1 MMMSEVDYREIR
13 NAMTKKVA
21 TVSEESPILTAAKLM
36 SSKLISCVVVV
47 NGKKPVGIVTERD
60 LIQRII
66 VKGKDPKKTRIN
78 DIMTSPVVTVPP
90 ESDLVPTG
98 ELMKKKRVRRFPV
111 TDDKGDLI
119 GLVTQTDILE
129 GVLKLIKHIDWK
141 LVTMKISV
149 EEYIEKLKESK
160 IL

>member
-1 MMMSEVDYREIR
+1 MLSEEDYREIKSV
-13 NAMTKKVA
+13 MTRSIA
-21 TVSEESPILTAAKLM
+21 TVSEDSPVLRAAKLM
-36 SSKLISCVVVV
+36 SSKTISCVVIVK
-47 NGKKPVGIVTERD
+47 GKEPRGILTERD
-60 LIQRII
+60 LIQRVI
-66 VKGKDPKKTRIN
+66 VKGRDAKRTKVKDV
-78 DIMTSPVVTVPP
+78 MTAPVLSVPP

-98 ELMKKKRVRRFPV
+98 ELMKKKKIRRFPV
-111 TDDKGDLI
+111 TNDKGELI

>member
-1 MMMSEVDYREIR
+1 MLTEEDYREIKSVMTR
-13 NAMTKKVA
+13 NIA
-21 TVSEESPILTAAKLM
+21 TISADAPVLRAAKQM
-36 SSKLISCVVVV
+36 SDKTISCVVVV
-47 NGKKPVGIVTERD
+47 KGKQPLGILTERD
-60 LIQRII
+60 LIHRII
-66 VKGKDPKKTRIN
+66 VKCRDPKKTTVS
-78 DIMTSPVVTVPP
+78 DVMTAPVISVPP

-98 ELMKKKRVRRFPV
+98 ELMKKKKIRRFPV
-111 TDDKGDLI
+111 TNDKGELI

-129 GVLKLIKHIDWK
+129 GVLRLIKHIDWK

>member
-1 MMMSEVDYREIR
+1 MSEEEYREIKSC
-13 NAMTKKVA
+13 MTKNVA
-21 TVSEESPILTAAKLM
+21 TISEEALILQAAKQM

-47 NGKKPVGIVTERD
+47 KNKKPLGIITERD
-60 LIQRII
+60 LIHRVI
-66 VKGKDPKKTRIN
+66 VKGKDPKKTQVK
-78 DIMTSPVVTVPP
+78 DVMTSPVVTVPP

-98 ELMKKKRVRRFPV
+98 ELMKKKKVRRFPV
-111 TDDKGDLI
+111 TNDKGELI

-129 GVLKLIKHIDWK
+129 GIIRLVKHIDWK

>member
-1 MMMSEVDYREIR
+1 MLTEEDYREIKSV
-13 NAMTKKVA
+13 MTKNVA
-21 TVSEESPILTAAKLM
+21 TITEEASAWSAAKQM
-36 SSKLISCVVVV
+36 SSKTISCVVVIK
-47 NGKKPVGIVTERD
+47 NKKPVGLLTERD
-60 LIQRII
+60 LISRL
-66 VKGKDPKKTRIN
+66 VVRVKDPKKTKVK
-78 DIMTSPVVTVPP
+78 DIMTEAPVCVPP

-98 ELMKKKRVRRFPV
+98 ELMKKKKVRRFPV
-111 TDDKGDLI
+111 TNDKGELI

-129 GVLKLIKHIDWK
+129 GIIRLVKHIDWK

>member
-1 MMMSEVDYREIR
+1 MVSEEEYREIKSVMTR
-13 NAMTKKVA
+13 NVA
-21 TVSEESPILTAAKLM
+21 VVGEEAQILKAAQQM
-36 SSKLISCVVVV
+36 SSKSISCVVVTK
-47 NGKKPVGIVTERD
+47 NKKPLGIVTERD

-66 VKGKDPKKTRIN
+66 VKGKDSRRTKVA
-78 DIMTSPVVTVPP
+78 DIMTTPVVTVPP

-98 ELMKKKRVRRFPV
+98 ELMKKKKVRRFPV
-111 TDDKGDLI
+111 TNDKGELI

-129 GVLKLIKHIDWK
+129 GIIRLVKHIDWK

>member
-1 MMMSEVDYREIR
+1 MISEEDYREIR
-13 NAMTKKVA
+13 GVMTKNVA
-21 TVSEESPILTAAKLM
+21 TTTEETAIINAAKQM

-47 NGKKPVGIVTERD
+47 KNKKPVGIVTERD

-66 VKGKDPKKTRIN
+66 VKGKDAKKTKVK
-78 DIMTSPVVTVPP
+78 DIMTAPVVTVPP

-98 ELMKKKRVRRFPV
+98 ELMKKKKVRRFPV
-111 TDDKGDLI
+111 TNDKGDLI

-129 GVLKLIKHIDWK
+129 GIIRLVKHIDWK

>member
-1 MMMSEVDYREIR
+1 MLTEEEYREIVSV
-13 NAMTKKVA
+13 MTKNVA
-21 TVSEESPILTAAKLM
+21 TAKENDPVIKVAKLM
-36 SSKLISCVVVV
+36 SNQLISCVVVV
-47 NGKKPVGIVTERD
+47 KDKKPIGIVTERD
-60 LIQRII
+60 MIQRIL
-66 VKGKDPKKTRIN
+66 VKGRDPKKITVK
-78 DIMTSPVVTVPP
+78 DIMTAPVINVPP

-98 ELMKKKRVRRFPV
+98 ELMKKKKVRRFTV
-111 TDDKGDLI
+111 TNTKGNLI

-129 GVLKLIKHIDWK
+129 GIIKLVKHIDWK

>member
-1 MMMSEVDYREIR
+1 MVTEDEYREIVSV
-13 NAMTKKVA
+13 MTKNVA
-21 TVSEESPILTAAKLM
+21 TAKENDPIIKVAKLM
-36 SSKLISCVVVV
+36 SNQLISCVVVV
-47 NGKKPVGIVTERD
+47 KDKKPIGIVTERD
-60 LIQRII
+60 LIQRIL
-66 VKGKDPKKTRIN
+66 VKNRDPKKSTVK
-78 DIMTSPVVTVPP
+78 DIMTAPVINVPP

-98 ELMKKKRVRRFPV
+98 ELMKKKKIRRFTV
-111 TDDKGDLI
+111 TNTKGNLI

-129 GVLKLIKHIDWK
+129 GIIKLVKHIDWK